1 MFVQEVIANYR
12 RKVFTGGKGVN
23 LSVLT
28 EDVYWVSRMTWY

>member
-12 RKVFTGGKGVN
+12 KKVVTSGKGVN

-28 EDVYWVSRMTWY
+28 EEMY